1 MNDVKQRRRSGLEK
15 EMPQCR
21 WCGFGMGPK
30 SSLPR
35 DDRNTGRWRFRAAT
49 AIQVKDSSGSGNIT
63 LRTTGVVAAIGHYW
77 DHRTRNRGRRVSFR
91 YLTTSGVGQESG
103 APFGQDRKGSRSGS
117 NSRLTR
123 MRPAG
128 RNPSPGLRI
137 SC

>member
-1 MNDVKQRRRSGLEK
+1 MKFGDVRGRSMNDVKQRRRSGLEK

-63 LRTTGVVAAIGHYW
+63 LRTTGVVAAIGHIGI
-77 DHRTRNRGRRVSFR
+77 TG
-91 YLTTSGVGQESG
+91 
-103 APFGQDRKGSRSGS
+103 
-117 NSRLTR
+117 
-123 MRPAG
+123 PAIAAG
-128 RNPSPGLRI
+128 EFLSDT
-137 SC
+137 